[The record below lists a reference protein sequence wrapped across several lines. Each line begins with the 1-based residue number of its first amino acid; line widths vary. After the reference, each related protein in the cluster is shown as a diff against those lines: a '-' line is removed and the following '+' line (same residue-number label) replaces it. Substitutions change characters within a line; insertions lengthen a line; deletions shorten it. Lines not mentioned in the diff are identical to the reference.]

1 MKDMLSLIQSLTRP
15 RLLIRAARHGLQDYS
30 RDHTLARLIGA
41 SPGMA
46 AEDIVKRLVEVEANM
61 ERARKEDDGSYSVA
75 RHIELLVAL
84 IAESRLLPRP
94 PQPDGLN

>member
-1 MKDMLSLIQSLTRP
+1 MKDMLSLIHCLTRP

-30 RDHTLARLIGA
+30 RDRTLARLIGA
-41 SPGMA
+41 SPGMPA
-46 AEDIVKRLVEVEANM
+46 VDIVEKLVEVEATM

-75 RHIELLVAL
+75 GHIELLVAL
-84 IAESRLLPRP
+84 IAESRLLPRS